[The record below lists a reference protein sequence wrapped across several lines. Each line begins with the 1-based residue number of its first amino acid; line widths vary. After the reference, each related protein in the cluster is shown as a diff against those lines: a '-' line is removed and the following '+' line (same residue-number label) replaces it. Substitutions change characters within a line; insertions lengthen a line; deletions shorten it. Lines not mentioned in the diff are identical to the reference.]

1 MNKRQA
7 RRLLNVAKALRES
20 EHPELFTMESY
31 VNNAEGLSDRFERSD
46 VPENWCGTPAC
57 ALGHYGAR
65 TDLQRKIRIAR
76 ISLGFDDAP
85 YFGLRYGNNRD
96 VGYAD
101 DAMLNH
107 FGLERYEAHSLFCPS
122 GCGGAKTPSQA
133 AKFIEDFVAQK
144 YGTVS

>member
-7 RRLLNVAKALRES
+7 QRLLNVARALRES

-31 VNNAEGLSDRFERSD
+31 VNNAAMLSNRFEATD
-46 VPENWCGTPAC
+46 VPEHWCGTPAC

-76 ISLGFDDAP
+76 IPFGFNGTS

-107 FGLERYEAHSLFCPS
+107 FGLERHEAHLLFCPS
-122 GCGGAKTPSQA
+122 GCGGAKTTLQA
-133 AKFIEDFVAQK
+133 AQFIENFVAQK